1 MAGYTEQHLI
11 DALISSMVDNSS
23 YAVLAGEDMPMVM
36 RQEMESSMSR
46 LAEPIHDH
54 IVSWATNSGSG
65 GPPYEYNLGNPPF
78 DGYILASTSDG
89 VRYWTPP
96 GTGGVVNET
105 DPVFLASVAYGIT
118 STQITNWDTAYGWGD
133 HSSIGYEL
141 GLGNPTVDGYVLTS
155 TTAGIRS
162 WVSLPTGGGMVY
174 PSAGIALSTGSS
186 WGTSITD
193 NSSNWNTAYGWGDHS
208 GLYRPVAWVPTWD
221 DVTNKPTAFTP
232 INHGLVSSY
241 HTVSGLTTGHFL
253 RASGSTTYGFAA
265 LLDTDIKP
273 LLNDWFELVGTAPNQ
288 YIRCKYPFA
297 GDYDI
302 QGYTDFDQFPPT
314 IWESMPLATSTS
326 VGGIQLGTLGTRFL
340 REDGTWQTVSGG
352 GGGTVI
358 TSGTPVDNQ
367 VAVFTN
373 ATTIEGHTGFT
384 YNSSTGYVDVAG
396 IVRASGNL
404 QHLLLHA
411 GAASGTGSDAGSVT
425 IKAYSAIY
433 EDYDSE
439 PGAIYL
445 VTGADYDGYI
455 AAPVYLG
462 NSSDATAYR
471 SIETAGSSASIS
483 LGIFAKGSGNIS
495 IGTTSS
501 SGQVSVKALGITVGS
516 NLLRMTRMHTGIT
529 GIIIDGGTAVGTP
542 TNIQAGHLTLRGGA
556 GSATAG
562 YDSGASVYIYG
573 GSAQGSGTPG
583 NIYFGTGSAGS
594 LPVKSSETNIIYYD
608 TATGKISYGAAPS
621 GGSMVYPSAGIAV
634 STGSAWGTSI
644 TDNSTN
650 WNTAYGWGNHAGLY
664 SLVSHTH
671 TGMVDYTGTPV
682 NNQVAVFTDTNT
694 IEGHTGFTYD
704 STTGY
709 VNVAG
714 IVRASGSL
722 QHLTLQAGNASGA
735 AGTDA
740 GNITIKAGDAINA
753 DSGST
758 GGSLYLVPGNLYAT
772 GGSGIIYLGNSSS
785 INTRTSFRAIGTPAN
800 INIEFIPK
808 GDGGVIIGG
817 YVTYIQGALSMG
829 ESIQINEGYRL
840 LTPEILGRNGTGPL
854 TIRAPGGYSGSPN
867 GRDLRLYPG
876 LAYTGGVN
884 GNIYL
889 GTGSA
894 GYLPEKVSET
904 DIIYYDSTTGKISYG
919 AAPTSGTNYWQRSGT
934 LITTATAGDDLQIDG
949 DVWLNAAVYIT
960 SQFLDTPLGYMV
972 ENNNSNRL
980 GIGTGLHLMVITNA
994 NRHKVPGVAA
1004 QTHPTLSVWSNADP
1018 EINANQYIAMTHNG
1032 TEGVIWSA
1040 TGLVKIDDGLIVT
1053 GALTLSG
1060 LSSTATAYVLYY
1072 NSTTGAITY
1081 GDVPSGGSGITGTGL
1096 TGRIAYWTG
1105 ASTVSYGSLYWNN
1118 ANNSVGIGISP
1129 SSANLHVSGDD
1140 GVTIQSAAATG
1151 SQIRI
1156 INTSTTG
1163 DASILFYSNT
1173 STAVGSV
1180 GWDYNTSSYFK
1191 INYGAITNTHITI
1204 SSSGYVGIGGVPESL
1219 YALAVRGHMY
1229 MADTTILN
1237 TAPSTTTSSGFRIRH
1252 GTAPSSPTNGDVWT
1266 TTSGMYVRINGTTV
1280 GPLGTGGSGVTP
1292 VDSTLLDWSTD
1303 RYQPYAAAAAGAF
1316 DSGAVNPSGTTR
1328 LNYGGY
1334 LYATRLY
1341 SGGEQTITL
1350 SAAVNANRLAVY
1362 SGPTSVSSLA
1372 TLYMVGDVL
1381 NAGYLFLG
1389 ASNTT
1394 YASIRLPHGTAPT
1407 SPTNGDMWTTTSGI
1421 YVRIN
1426 GTTVGPLGAGGG
1438 ITGSGSSGRVTYWS
1452 GTSAVT
1458 SSANLTF
1465 DGSILTI
1472 SNGIRLTAPATNQTG
1487 SGIRSSFTAGEALVF
1502 GNLVYMKNDGKVWKA
1517 SASSI
1522 TTTPVMGMC
1531 MGSVSADGT
1540 ADILLSGRVYNTSWS
1555 LGTGG
1560 NVLYLGTY
1568 GGGFSSVAPSGVT
1581 GYVVQ
1586 VIGIVL
1592 SATTI
1597 YFNPSLNRITLA

>member
-141 GLGNPTVDGYVLTS
+141 GLGNPTVDGYVLAS

-253 RASGSTTYGFAA
+253 RASSSTTYGFAA

-314 IWESMPLATSTS
+314 IWESMPLATTLAI
-326 VGGIQLGTLGTRFL
+326 GGIQLNGSTTQYL
-340 REDGTWQTVSGG
+340 RGDGTWA
-352 GGGTVI
+352 
-358 TSGTPVDNQ
+358 TPP
-367 VAVFTN
+367 
-373 ATTIEGHTGFT
+373 
-384 YNSSTGYVDVAG
+384 S
-396 IVRASGNL
+396 
-404 QHLLLHA
+404 
-411 GAASGTGSDAGSVT
+411 
-425 IKAYSAIY
+425 
-433 EDYDSE
+433 
-439 PGAIYL
+439 
-445 VTGADYDGYI
+445 
-455 AAPVYLG
+455 
-462 NSSDATAYR
+462 
-471 SIETAGSSASIS
+471 
-483 LGIFAKGSGNIS
+483 GSG
-495 IGTTSS
+495 
-501 SGQVSVKALGITVGS
+501 
-516 NLLRMTRMHTGIT
+516 
-529 GIIIDGGTAVGTP
+529 
-542 TNIQAGHLTLRGGA
+542 
-556 GSATAG
+556 
-562 YDSGASVYIYG
+562 
-573 GSAQGSGTPG
+573 
-583 NIYFGTGSAGS
+583 
-594 LPVKSSETNIIYYD
+594 
-608 TATGKISYGAAPS
+608 
-621 GGSMVYPSAGIAV
+621 MVYPAGSGIPIVV
-634 STGSAWGTSI
+634 SGTSWGTTI
-644 TDNSTN
+644 TNNSTN

-753 DSGST
+753 DSASVAGAI
-758 GGSLYLVPGNLYAT
+758 YLVPGNLYT
-772 GGSGIIYLGNSSS
+772 SIGSGIIYLGNSTS
-785 INTRTSFRAIGTPAN
+785 NVTRVSFRSTGSQAN
-800 INIEFIPK
+800 VGIEFIPK
-808 GDGGVIIGG
+808 GDGSVILGG
-817 YVTYIQGALSMG
+817 YTTYIMGALSMG

-854 TIRAPGGYSGSPN
+854 TIRAPGGYSGSPD

-934 LITTATAGDDLQIDG
+934 LLSPATAGDDLEIDG

-960 SQFLDTPLGYMV
+960 SQFLDTPLGYML

-980 GIGTGLHLMVITNA
+980 AIGTGLNFMVITYA

-1004 QTHPTLSVWSNADP
+1004 STHPTLSVWSNADP

-1502 GNLVYMKNDGKVWKA
+1502 GNLVYMKSDGKVWKA
-1517 SASSI
+1517 AASSI

-1531 MGSVSADGT
+1531 MGTVSAEGS
-1540 ADILLSGRVYNTSWS
+1540 ADILLSGRVYNSSWS

-1560 NVLYLGTY
+1560 NVLYLGTSA
-1568 GGGFSSVAPSGVT
+1568 GGFSSVAPSGVT

-1586 VIGIVL
+1586 VIGVVL

-1597 YFNPSLNRITLA
+1597 YLNPSLNRITLA